1 MTTPLVATLFEVLR
15 LPAGYGAAWL
25 DGEPTGVT
33 DAAPER
39 RLAGTSSSFRN
50 PKKLATFGQPDP

>member
-25 DGEPTGVT
+25 DGEPTGAA
-33 DAAPER
+33 DAGPAR
-39 RLAGTSSSFRN
+39 CLAGAESSFRN